1 MYSFFTYL
9 QQQVRDME
17 EEEREQSYMASE
29 KTYPYGLFNLVSN
42 PSFFSFTHAKRLK
55 AIRQALEVQ
64 CTLSTINYDCQKE
77 MVYFYNSSRIYHK
90 CDLRKMQVIAARYRR
105 INLLNLLQ

>member
-17 EEEREQSYMASE
+17 EEEREQICLASE

-42 PSFFSFTHAKRLK
+42 PSFFSFPHTRRLK
-55 AIRQALEVQ
+55 AIRHALEGQ
-64 CTLSTINYDCQKE
+64 CTLSTVNYDSQKE
-77 MVYFYNSSRIYHK
+77 MVYVYNSSRIYHK
-90 CDLRKMQVIAARYRR
+90 CDLRKMQVIAARYRK
-105 INLLNLLQ
+105 INLLNFL

>member
-17 EEEREQSYMASE
+17 EEEREQSSLASK

-42 PSFFSFTHAKRLK
+42 PSFFSFPFARLLK
-55 AIRQALEVQ
+55 AIRRALEGQ
-64 CTLSTINYDCQKE
+64 CALSTINYDSQKE

-90 CDLRKMQVIAARYRR
+90 CDLRKMQVIAARYRK
-105 INLLNLLQ
+105 INLLNFL